1 MIDRTE
7 AEYNT
12 FIAALTSPTIET
24 KSFCGE
30 TITEHYVLDVMQ
42 AIKLVSDITSETQ
55 YKTL

>member
-7 AEYNT
+7 SEYNT
-12 FIAALTSPTIET
+12 FIAVLVNPTIEI
-24 KSFCGE
+24 KPFCGE

-42 AIKLVSDITSETQ
+42 AIKLVNDVTNETE